1 MPEWWTYTLSDL
13 QSFSLQTYYRL
24 FELYNAAIWPV
35 QIVALGSGLGSG
47 LHPRRRRLL
56 AAILAGWWLWI
67 AIAFHATRY
76 ATLSWVAVYF
86 AWGFGVEAV
95 LLIWAGVIRGR
106 LVFAPRVDA
115 IGGAGRWIFLFAL
128 LVQPL
133 IGLLFGREWRQ
144 TGIFGVAPDPTAV
157 ATLGILLL
165 ATGRVRWELI
175 AVPVLWCA
183 ISGAMLAA
191 MGAPDAW
198 ITPVAALL
206 AVSLAAW
213 RTLARRRA
221 PSQTRE

>member
-24 FELYNAAIWPV
+24 FELYNGAIWPGH
-35 QIVALGSGLGSG
+35 IVAVGSGLGSG
-47 LHPRRRRLL
+47 LHPQRGRLL

-86 AWGFGVEAV
+86 AWGFGVEAA

-106 LVFAPRVDA
+106 LVFGPRVDA

-144 TGIFGVAPDPTAV
+144 IEIFGVAPDPTAV
-157 ATLGILLL
+157 ATLGVLLL

-175 AVPVLWCA
+175 ALPVLWCA

-221 PSQTRE
+221 QRRAI